1 MKLDKRK
8 KQKVKNGMKD
18 ITKIT
23 LGFCLGAG
31 VVGVM
36 SALKLNKINVAYDDA
51 KNDVNIFSIGC
62 EFYKSKAEQLQHEI
76 DIRDCMVMEGIDGD
90 PDIFARRMQHFRD
103 YKIQTTD
110 IEQNEEDSEDYCKE
124 YALDAEVT
132 YHTYL
137 DSLSKFRSE
146 IPVITDDDTLPF

>member
-1 MKLDKRK
+1 MVLNNDKK
-8 KQKVKNGMKD
+8 KRIKKD
-18 ITKIT
+18 IKDA
-23 LGFCLGAG
+23 GKMAFAFCVGAG
-31 VVGVM
+31 VVGISCV
-36 SALKLNKINVAYDDA
+36 LKMNKVNTAY
-51 KNDVNIFSIGC
+51 NDMRRDRDVFSSGC

-90 PDIFARRMQHFRD
+90 ADIFARRMQHFRD

-137 DSLSKFRSE
+137 NSLNKFESE
-146 IPVITDDDTLPF
+146 IPVISEDDELPF